1 MDTLSVDTGRDGSES
16 VRDVMVQISQFASTT
31 RDLAG
36 LFRLISQRIG
46 LLTAA
51 DHFIIA
57 LHHPQQDSHRIIF
70 ADNQY
75 LPNPSAYSG
84 YTEAITVII
93 RENKPIQL
101 PVSQDETTHPGY
113 TTVEVELPGC
123 WMGVPFN
130 LSGEVIKGCMIIHNT
145 TKEKPFTK
153 DDLTLLQFAA
163 SQAVVAIYRN
173 KSELWR
179 DENAHSFQGV
189 LTAAPMG
196 MHLYSFDPD
205 QHLVFIG
212 ANPAADQVL
221 QTDHSFLMGKMIEE
235 VLPDL
240 INTDVPEQFHR
251 IARDGGVFQTEQI
264 IYEQGQ
270 IHKAFQISAFQTEP
284 GKIAAMFCDIG
295 EIKRKEESLRMRDGI
310 LSAAAYAGEQFLE
323 CSNWTEKI
331 ELVLERLGEVTG
343 SSRVFLSENKIYPEG
358 ETSAI
363 QKYEWRLPGL
373 AASINSPWAGAFSFS
388 KSGFHHWAE
397 AMING
402 EVIHRLVKNLPAE
415 EARVLEQYQIKSIA
429 AAPILIDKYWWG
441 LIGFENHAHERIFNA
456 EVLES
461 IKSAAKTIAASIMRT
476 NKDSSLLERATRAD
490 ALVKTAALLNT
501 SLEPESVIE
510 TVCSEAARGLNA
522 QIVSIYLYNE
532 ESKALHCAG
541 GYNLVENCLNIFDPI
556 PLDTLN
562 EYLNLKSSPILL
574 KDPASI
580 QHFFHSPVQEI
591 LNIHNIVSWVILF
604 DQKLIGIL
612 NILLEDD
619 QRKLTTE
626 EFDYLEGLTHEA
638 ALAINNARLLFT
650 EKIRSKELGT
660 LYDLSVD
667 LNTSLSVDDALEIT
681 LSSVQD
687 LLEAD
692 AGMIVLHD
700 EGKSILSIPF
710 ATGYLA
716 ANTGHIFNWQETL
729 DGFKQASIRAEST
742 LEFSTQ
748 PGIFSGLKGIK
759 LCGSATTIPLLS
771 ANEPVGI
778 AVATR
783 KKNGDL
789 KPLTPF
795 DQRLL
800 RAIGE
805 LAGTTVRKAQFYE
818 DGQRR
823 LTFLQ
828 ALRTIDIEIST
839 NLKLN
844 STLKIVLD
852 EVVANLKV
860 DAVAALVIN
869 PESGKL
875 KFGAQKGFSDINLYR
890 LYLERNESYAELA
903 AFDRRMFLLPDIR
916 GKQTNFIQSELFLVD
931 QFVAYAAVPLLAKG
945 EVRGVL
951 EIFSKKPFQVNQE
964 WLEFLETLAGQT
976 AIAIDHTT
984 LFENLQRSN
993 AELLKA
999 YDITIE
1005 GWSSALDLKDSDTE
1019 GHTRRVADMTERL
1032 ARALGIADGDLVHLR
1047 RGALLHDIGKMGV
1060 PDQILRKPGPLNDDE
1075 WKVMKKHPV
1084 YAYEWLSPA
1093 EYLHPALDIPYSH
1106 HEKWDGTGYPQ
1117 GLQGDK
1123 IPLKAR
1129 IFSLVDV
1136 WDALSSDRPY
1146 RKRWQQDEVTN
1157 YIRDQSSTYFDP
1169 EIVPVFLDL
1178 LNDQD
1183 FVQ

>member
-1 MDTLSVDTGRDGSES
+1 MDKLSVDTGRDRSGSIRS
-16 VRDVMVQISQFASTT
+16 LMAQISQSASTT

-36 LFRLISQRIG
+36 LFRLISQRLG
-46 LLTAA
+46 LLLSV
-51 DHFIIA
+51 DHLLIA
-57 LHHPQQDSHRIIF
+57 LHQPQHETNRIIF

-75 LPNPSAYSG
+75 LPNPSLYSS
-84 YTEAITVII
+84 YTGAIAVII
-93 RENKPIQL
+93 RENKPKNKYNHNNENNRPNPKIIAG
-101 PVSQDETTHPGY
+101 D
-113 TTVEVELPGC
+113 LPGV

-130 LSGEVIKGCMIIHNT
+130 LSGEVIKGCMVIHST
-145 TKEKPFTK
+145 TREKPFTNE
-153 DDLTLLQFAA
+153 DQNLLQFAA
-163 SQAVVAIYRN
+163 SQAAIAIFRN

-179 DENAHSFQGV
+179 DENARSFQGV

-196 MHLYSFDPD
+196 MQLYSLNPE
-205 QHLVFIG
+205 QHLIFAG
-212 ANPAADQVL
+212 ANHAADQVL
-221 QTDHSFLMGKMIEE
+221 KIDHSSKMGMKIEE

-240 INTDVPEQFHR
+240 MNSDVFEQFNR
-251 IARDGGVFQTEQI
+251 LAMDGGVFQTEQI
-264 IYEQGQ
+264 IYEHGQ
-270 IHKAFQISAFQTEP
+270 IMRAFQISAFQTEP
-284 GKIAAMFCDIG
+284 GTIAAMFCDIS
-295 EIKRKEESLRMRDGI
+295 ELKRKEESLRMRDGI
-310 LSAAAYAGEQFLE
+310 LSAVAYAGEQFLD
-323 CSNWTEKI
+323 CNNWTEKI
-331 ELVLERLGEVTG
+331 PLVLERLGEASG
-343 SSRVFLSENKIYPEG
+343 SSRIFLSENNVNLDG
-358 ETSAI
+358 ESTTNQI
-363 QKYEWRLPGL
+363 YEWRLPTIT
-373 AASINSPWAGAFSFS
+373 ASISSPWGDSFSFS
-388 KSGFHHWAE
+388 KNGFNRWAE
-397 AMING
+397 AMRKG
-402 EVIHRLVKNLPAE
+402 EVIHRLVRNLPAE
-415 EARVLEQYQIKSIA
+415 EASILQQHGILSIA
-429 AAPILIDKYWWG
+429 AAPILIDNEWWG
-441 LIGFENHAHERIFNA
+441 VIGFENHVYERIFNT

-461 IKSAAKTIAASIMRT
+461 IKSATKTIGASINRTMR
-476 NKDSSLLERATRAD
+476 DSSLIEKATRAD

-510 TVCSEAARGLNA
+510 TVCAEAARSLGA
-522 QIVSIYLYNE
+522 QNVSIYLYND

-541 GYNLVENCLNIFDPI
+541 GYNLVENCLNVFDPI
-556 PLDTLN
+556 PLETLN
-562 EYLNLKSSPILL
+562 EFLKLKSSPILL
-574 KDPASI
+574 NDPISI
-580 QHFFHSPVQEI
+580 QEFFHSPIQDI
-591 LNIHNIVSWVILF
+591 LNITNIASWVIYF

-612 NILLEDD
+612 NILLEDN
-619 QRKLTTE
+619 QRKLTAE

-650 EKIRSKELGT
+650 EKIRSRELST
-660 LYDLSVD
+660 LYDLSVN
-667 LNTSLSVDDALEIT
+667 LNTSISVDDALEIT

-692 AGMIVLHD
+692 AGMVVLHD

-716 ANTGHIFNWQETL
+716 ANTGHIFNWQETQDEFL
-729 DGFKQASIRAEST
+729 KASTQAEAT
-742 LEFSTQ
+742 LEFANH
-748 PGIFSGLKGIK
+748 PGIFTGLKGIK

-778 AVATR
+778 VVATR

-839 NLKLN
+839 NLKLD
-844 STLKIVLD
+844 STLKIVLE
-852 EVVANLKV
+852 EVVANLHV
-860 DAVAALVIN
+860 DATAALVIN
-869 PESGKL
+869 PDSGKL
-875 KFGAQKGFSDINLYR
+875 KFGAQKGFSDQNLYR

-903 AFDRRMFLLPDIR
+903 AFDRRLFLFPDIR
-916 GKQTNFIQSELFLVD
+916 GKQTNFTQSKLFLVE
-931 QFVAYAAVPLLAKG
+931 QFISYAAVPLLAKG

-951 EIFSKKPFQVNQE
+951 EVFGKKPFQVNQE

-993 AELLKA
+993 TELLNA

-1019 GHTRRVADMTERL
+1019 GHTRRVAEMTERL
-1032 ARALGIADGDLVHLR
+1032 ARALGISEGDLVHLR

-1117 GLQGDK
+1117 GLQGSE

-1146 RKRWQQDEVTN
+1146 RKRWQQDKVVD

-1183 FVQ
+1183 FIQ